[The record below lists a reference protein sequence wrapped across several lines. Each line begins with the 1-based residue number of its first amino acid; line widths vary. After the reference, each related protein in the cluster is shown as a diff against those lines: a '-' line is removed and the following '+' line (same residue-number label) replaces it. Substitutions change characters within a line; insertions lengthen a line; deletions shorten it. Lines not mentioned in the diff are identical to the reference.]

1 MPGNETMEPHFHLK
15 GSFKTSANASA
26 ARADIEKFIEEAKA
40 TILQKGVPAGRG
52 AKIIGWDIRD
62 SGIFF
67 NIESDRYLRAHDAF
81 IRLRKP
87 LAGALGKGY
96 RIGVRGVEVEE
107 FTVSMPSLQALRA
120 QKIPHV
126 KKIEFDGSMITLS
139 LDVGEAELE
148 NKVPDRIIS
157 LIEDKIAAQSFGG
170 KAEHW
175 SLLWESP
182 KKEFPVSDDPTVEAE
197 KRGWIKR
204 AAGRGQWIHGPQMTR
219 IFRTFEQI
227 VLEEVIKP
235 LGYIEMIFPKLVPWD
250 VWKHSGHAKGI
261 YPEIYYVCPPK
272 TRDPAFWEEVIDHYK
287 VTLEVPLDLI
297 WEKID
302 KPIGGMCYAQCPSLW
317 YFMLG
322 KTIADDSFPIK
333 VFDRSGTSH
342 RYESG
347 GIHGMERVDEFH
359 RIELVFIGARE
370 QVIAHSKEMQEC
382 YKHIF
387 NDILDLEWRMA
398 WVTPWFMAQE
408 GMTGLAEKKDVGTID
423 FEAPLPYRGKDGEWL
438 EFQNLSNN
446 GDKYPKGFNVKS
458 QSGEEIWSGCS
469 GIGLERWASVF
480 LAQNGFEPENWP
492 DKFREKAGEIPKGIR
507 FM

>member
-1 MPGNETMEPHFHLK
+1 MEPYFHLK
-15 GSFKTSANASA
+15 GSFKTSSAASA
-26 ARADIEKFIEEAKA
+26 ACADIEKLIEDAKT
-40 TILQKGVPAGRG
+40 TILQKGVPTGKG

-62 SGIFF
+62 NTIFF
-67 NIESDRYLRAHDAF
+67 DIESDRYLRAHDAF

-87 LAGALGKGY
+87 LAGLLGKTHK
-96 RIGVRGVEVEE
+96 IGIRGTEIEE
-107 FTVSMPSLQALRA
+107 YIIKLPSEQALRSK
-120 QKIPHV
+120 KIPHV
-126 KKIEFDGSMITLS
+126 KSMEFYDGMITLS

-157 LIEDKIAAQSFGG
+157 LIEDKIAAQGFGS

-175 SLLWESP
+175 SMLWESQ
-182 KKEFPVSDDPTVEAE
+182 KKEMKFKGDPTVEAE
-197 KRGWIKR
+197 KLGWIKR
-204 AAGRGQWIHGPQMTR
+204 GASRGQWIHGAQMTR
-219 IFRTFEQI
+219 IFRTFEEI
-227 VLEEVIKP
+227 VMEEVIKP
-235 LGYIEMIFPKLVPWD
+235 LGYVEMIFPKLDTWD
-250 VWKHSGHAKGI
+250 VLKHSGHAKGV
-261 YPEIYYVCPPK
+261 YPEIYYISPPK
-272 TRDPAFWEEVIDHYK
+272 TRDPQFWEEVIDYYK

-297 WEKID
+297 SEKID
-302 KPIGGMCYAQCPSLW
+302 KPIGAMCYAQCPSFW
-317 YFMLG
+317 PFMQG
-322 KTIADDSFPIK
+322 KTVADDSFPIK

-359 RIELVFIGARE
+359 RIELVFIGTQE
-370 QVIAHSKEMQEC
+370 QVLSHSKEMQEC

-408 GMTGLAEKKDVGTID
+408 GLTGLAGQKEVGTID

-438 EFQNLSNN
+438 EFQNLSVN

-458 QSGEEIWSGCS
+458 QSGKEVWSGCS
-469 GIGLERWASVF
+469 GIGLERWASTF
-480 LAQNGFEPENWP
+480 LAQKGLEPEDWP
-492 DKFREKAGEIPKGIR
+492 DVFREKVGGLPKGIR

>member
-1 MPGNETMEPHFHLK
+1 MEPYFHLK
-15 GSFKTSANASA
+15 GTYKTSGSA
-26 ARADIEKFIEEAKA
+26 AEAHDEIEKFIEEAKT
-40 TILQKGVPAGRG
+40 TILQKGVPSGRG
-52 AKIIGWDIRD
+52 AKIIGWDIND
-62 SGIFF
+62 SGVFF
-67 NIESDRYLRAHDAF
+67 DIESDRYLRAHDAF

-87 LAGALGKGY
+87 LAGVLGKKY

-107 FTVSMPSLQALRA
+107 YIISMPSEQALRS
-120 QKIPHV
+120 QKIPYV
-126 KKIEFDGSMITLS
+126 ANVEFDGSMLTLS
-139 LDVGEAELE
+139 LKVGEAELE

-175 SLLWESP
+175 SSLWESP
-182 KKEFPVSDDPTVEAE
+182 KKEMKFNSDPTVEAE

-204 AAGRGQWIHGPQMTR
+204 SVGRGQWIHGPQMAR

-235 LGYIEMIFPKLVPWD
+235 LGYTEMIFPKVDPWD
-250 VWKHSGHAKGI
+250 VLKHSGHAKGV

-272 TRDPAFWEEVIDHYK
+272 TRDPAFWEEVIDNYK
-287 VTLEVPLDLI
+287 VTLEVPIDLI
-297 WEKID
+297 AEKID
-302 KPIGGMCYAQCPSLW
+302 KPLGALCYAQCPSFWPFLQ
-317 YFMLG
+317 G
-322 KTIADDSFPIK
+322 KTIADDSLPIQ

-359 RIELVFIGARE
+359 RIELVFIGMQE
-370 QVIAHSKEMQEC
+370 QVVAHSKKMQEC
-382 YKHIF
+382 YKRIF
-387 NDILDLEWRMA
+387 NDILELEWRMA

-408 GMTGLAEKKDVGTID
+408 GLTGLAEKSDVGTID

-438 EFQNLSNN
+438 EFQNLSIN

-458 QSGEEIWSGCS
+458 QSGKDVWSGCS
-469 GIGLERWASVF
+469 GIGLERWASTF
-480 LAQNGFEPENWP
+480 FAQKGFEQKDWP
-492 DKFREKAGEIPKGIR
+492 DAFREKVGEMPKGIR

>member
-1 MPGNETMEPHFHLK
+1 MEPYFHLK
-15 GSFKTSANASA
+15 GSFKTSADASA

-52 AKIIGWDIRD
+52 AKIIGWDIKD
-62 SGIFF
+62 NAVFF
-67 NIESDRYLRAHDAF
+67 DIESDRYLRAHDAF

-87 LAGALGKGY
+87 LAGVLGKGY
-96 RIGVRGVEVEE
+96 KIGIRGAEVEE
-107 FTVSMPSLQALRA
+107 FIVKLPSEQALC
-120 QKIPHV
+120 QHKIPHV
-126 KKIEFDGSMITLS
+126 KAIDFDDGTITLS

-182 KKEFPVSDDPTVEAE
+182 NKEMKFTADPTVEAE

-204 AAGRGQWIHGPQMTR
+204 GASRGQWIHGPQMTR
-219 IFRTFEQI
+219 IFRAFEEI
-227 VLEEVIKP
+227 VMEEVIKP
-235 LGYIEMIFPKLVPWD
+235 LGYVEMIFPKLDTWD
-250 VWKHSGHAKGI
+250 VLKHSGHAKGV
-261 YPEIYYVCPPK
+261 YPEIYYICPPK
-272 TRDPAFWEEVIDHYK
+272 TRDPLFWEEVIDHYK

-297 WEKID
+297 SEKID
-302 KPIGGMCYAQCPSLW
+302 KPIGAMCYAQCPSFW
-317 YFMLG
+317 PFMQG

-359 RIELVFIGARE
+359 RIELVFIGTPE
-370 QVIAHSKEMQEC
+370 QILDHSKKMQEC
-382 YKHIF
+382 YKHVF

-408 GMTGLAEKKDVGTID
+408 GLTGLAGQKEVGTID

-438 EFQNLSNN
+438 EFQNLSVN

-458 QSGEEIWSGCS
+458 QSGKEVWSGCS
-469 GIGLERWASVF
+469 GIGLERWASTF
-480 LAQNGFEPENWP
+480 LAQKGCEPKDWP
-492 DKFREKAGEIPKGIR
+492 DKFREKVGEMPKGIR

>member
-1 MPGNETMEPHFHLK
+1 MEPYFHLK
-15 GSFKTSANASA
+15 GTIKTSADPSA
-26 ARADIEKFIEEAKA
+26 ARADIETFIQEAKE

-52 AKIIGWDIRD
+52 AKIIGWDI
-62 SGIFF
+62 SENGIFF
-67 NIESDRYLRAHDAF
+67 DIESDRYLRAHDAF
-81 IRLRKP
+81 IRLRKQ
-87 LAGALGKGY
+87 LAGILGKKF

-107 FTVSMPSLQALRA
+107 FIVSMPSKEALQ
-120 QKIPHV
+120 QKKIPHV
-126 KKIEFDGSMITLS
+126 KSVEFEGGMLILS

-148 NKVPDRIIS
+148 NKIPDRIIS

-170 KAEHW
+170 KGEHW
-175 SLLWESP
+175 NPLWESP
-182 KKEFPVSDDPTVEAE
+182 KKEMKFKGDPTVEAE
-197 KRGWIKR
+197 KRGWIR
-204 AAGRGQWIHGPQMTR
+204 RGASRGQWIHGPQMTR

-227 VLEEVIKP
+227 VLEEVIRP
-235 LGYIEMIFPKLVPWD
+235 LGYSEMIFPKLDTWD
-250 VWKHSGHAKGI
+250 VLKHSGHAKGV

-297 WEKID
+297 SEKID
-302 KPIGGMCYAQCPSLW
+302 KPTGILCYAQCPSFW
-317 YFMLG
+317 PFMQG
-322 KTIADDSFPIK
+322 RTVAEDSFPVK

-359 RIELVFIGARE
+359 RIELVFIGTPD
-370 QVIAHSKEMQEC
+370 QILAHSKEMQEC

-408 GMTGLAEKKDVGTID
+408 GLTGLAGQKDVGTID

-438 EFQNLSNN
+438 EFQNLSVN

-458 QSGEEIWSGCS
+458 QSGKDVWSGCS
-469 GIGLERWASVF
+469 GIGLERWASTF
-480 LAQNGFEPENWP
+480 LAQKGLDPENWP
-492 DKFREKAGEIPKGIR
+492 DAFRKKVGEIPKGIR